1 MRNKKRNRLFLVLL
15 IACAA
20 AAAAQQVVEE
30 IVAIVNDDVITLSEY
45 KKEFDQRVAQ
55 IKAQLQGDPQEK
67 AIEQL
72 KAQLL
77 DSMITDALLLQLA
90 KEKNL
95 NVSEQL
101 KMSIENIKKEN
112 NLESDEEL
120 QRALRSQGLQY
131 ESWLKLMEEG
141 ILRQSVVYSEINKS
155 IAVDEAEIIDYFKK
169 HGSEFV
175 VPEEY
180 KVRAIYLAP
189 DLRSPAEAEARKA
202 EILEKLN
209 GGMPF
214 DKAAEQFCD
223 APLKEAKGDLG
234 TLKKGETE
242 KILFDA
248 LAPLK
253 KGERTGWLDAKKGS
267 YLLSVEDKKE
277 GRTRTFEESKRD
289 IEQKMFQERQA
300 AKLEEFLKEL
310 KKRNYIKILK
320 PNPLV

>member
-1 MRNKKRNRLFLVLL
+1 MIIKKRNRLFLMLF
-15 IACAA
+15 IGCAA

-30 IVAIVNDDVITLSEY
+30 IVAIVNDEVITLSDY
-45 KKEFDQRVAQ
+45 KKEYDQRLAQ
-55 IKAQLQGDPQEK
+55 IKAQLQGDMQEK

-95 NVSEQL
+95 NVADQL
-101 KMSIENIKKEN
+101 KMAIENIKKEN
-112 NLESDEEL
+112 NLDSDDDL

-131 ESWLKLMEEG
+131 DAWLKQMEEG

-155 IAVDEAEIIDYFKK
+155 IAVDEAEIIDYYKK
-169 HGSEFV
+169 HGADFV

-180 KVRAIYLAP
+180 KVRAIYLSP
-189 DLRSPAEAEARKA
+189 DLRSAAETEARKT
-202 EILEKLN
+202 EILDKLK
-209 GGMPF
+209 GGLDF
-214 DKAAEQFCD
+214 AKAAEDYCD

-234 TLKKGETE
+234 TLKKGETD
-242 KILFDA
+242 KTLFDA
-248 LAPLK
+248 LTPLK
-253 KGERTGWLDAKKGS
+253 KGDRTGWVQGKKGW
-267 YLLSVEDKKE
+267 YLLQIEDKKDS
-277 GRTRTFEESKRD
+277 RTRPFEEAKRE

-300 AKLEEFLKEL
+300 SKLDEFLKDV

-320 PNPLV
+320 ANPLG